1 MKNEMIIKNYI
12 KTVIDFCKCINYCEI
27 TDIYDILIK
36 TNDIDGKIFICGN
49 GGSASTAS
57 HFKTDLNKAF
67 SIAKETMPAIC
78 LADNISTL
86 TAISNDYSYEDV
98 FKYQL
103 KYLLKEKD
111 VLITISGSGNSNNV
125 IKAAEYAKSRGN
137 IVISFVGFNGGK
149 LKAISDYSFHV
160 SVNNMQIS
168 EDLHMLFCH
177 LISTMI
183 KKSGCNIK

>member
-1 MKNEMIIKNYI
+1 
-12 KTVIDFCKCINYCEI
+12 
-27 TDIYDILIK
+27 
-36 TNDIDGKIFICGN
+36 
-49 GGSASTAS
+49 
-57 HFKTDLNKAF
+57 
-67 SIAKETMPAIC
+67 MPAIC

-183 KKSGCNIK
+183 KKSGRNIK